1 MQKNGKAGEYYKKR
15 CREEWREGTESWK
28 EEKQE
33 KEEESAKE
41 EVRGRGKVRE
51 RSKSESEA
59 GEMPARGEAGERR
72 RVGDRRGRLGL
83 QTESARGGEQQET
96 GNLRMWE
103 RLETK

>member
-83 QTESARGGEQQET
+83 QTESARGGEQQEM

>member
-1 MQKNGKAGEYYKKR
+1 MAKLGSTIRRGAG
-15 CREEWREGTESWK
+15 EEWREGTESWK

-33 KEEESAKE
+33 KEEESAKG

-83 QTESARGGEQQET
+83 QTESARGGEQQEM